1 MQSSKFVVLEG
12 VCCSGKT
19 TLANRIIE
27 SFKEE
32 KIIYNHGSMSY
43 SELGREFYTK
53 VDELDIPISAL
64 YYYTD
69 LLCDTRNSIVPK
81 LEEGY
86 IVLKDRYYEYVNK
99 YTNAYGDFHQQNLD
113 IYRISEVLKLNQFL
127 LEPAVKI
134 YCIPPYDI
142 ILERMKKSKNTQVHE
157 YYREHPDFNYM
168 VYQELQKVA
177 MNDKEAIIIDSSDE
191 LSIQKGMEK
200 MSEILNMV
208 K

>member
-1 MQSSKFVVLEG
+1 M
-12 VCCSGKT
+12 
-19 TLANRIIE
+19 
-27 SFKEE
+27 
-32 KIIYNHGSMSY
+32 
-43 SELGREFYTK
+43 
-53 VDELDIPISAL
+53 
-64 YYYTD
+64 
-69 LLCDTRNSIVPK
+69 
-81 LEEGY
+81 
-86 IVLKDRYYEYVNK
+86 
-99 YTNAYGDFHQQNLD
+99 
-113 IYRISEVLKLNQFL
+113 